1 MDAIHFSGVFGWI
14 EQPNVSFQ
22 HMQVGKPS
30 VCGLF
35 SQDLAGIGIPL
46 NSDNWG
52 VTEDE
57 IGKQSSSNS
66 GE

>member
-1 MDAIHFSGVFGWI
+1 MDAIHASGVFGWI
-14 EQPNVSFQ
+14 EQPNVSFP
-22 HMQVGKPS
+22 HMQSGKPS
-30 VCGLF
+30 VCGSF
-35 SQDLAGIGIPL
+35 SQDLADIGIPL

-57 IGKQSSSNS
+57 IGEQSSPDS